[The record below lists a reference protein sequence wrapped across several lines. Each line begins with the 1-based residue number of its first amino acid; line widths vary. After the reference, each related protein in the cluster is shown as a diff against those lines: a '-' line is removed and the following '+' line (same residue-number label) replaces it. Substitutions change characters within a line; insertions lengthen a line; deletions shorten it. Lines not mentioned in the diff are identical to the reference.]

1 MGLTL
6 FKKSSVLVHSS
17 VIPKQKQ
24 SKQSLLLLALALK
37 VPAGQMPSGFWR
49 ITTASCPGCPQ
60 PVNEVLRR
68 VSIGKWGVA
77 SSCVRN
83 LTTKGSSFSSKHI
96 TDEPKPKN
104 SSRLK
109 TFQLA
114 QVRLVKRSLIQIP
127 FWLGKW
133 SMNNLNIG
141 LSLNVKEL
149 RV

>member
-24 SKQSLLLLALALK
+24 SKQSLLLLALELK

-68 VSIGKWGVA
+68 VSIGK
-77 SSCVRN
+77 
-83 LTTKGSSFSSKHI
+83 
-96 TDEPKPKN
+96 
-104 SSRLK
+104 
-109 TFQLA
+109 
-114 QVRLVKRSLIQIP
+114 
-127 FWLGKW
+127 
-133 SMNNLNIG
+133 
-141 LSLNVKEL
+141 
-149 RV
+149 

>member
-37 VPAGQMPSGFWR
+37 VPTGQMPSGFWR

-60 PVNEVLRR
+60 PVNED
-68 VSIGKWGVA
+68 VS

-83 LTTKGSSFSSKHI
+83 LTTKG
-96 TDEPKPKN
+96 
-104 SSRLK
+104 
-109 TFQLA
+109 
-114 QVRLVKRSLIQIP
+114 
-127 FWLGKW
+127 
-133 SMNNLNIG
+133 
-141 LSLNVKEL
+141 
-149 RV
+149 